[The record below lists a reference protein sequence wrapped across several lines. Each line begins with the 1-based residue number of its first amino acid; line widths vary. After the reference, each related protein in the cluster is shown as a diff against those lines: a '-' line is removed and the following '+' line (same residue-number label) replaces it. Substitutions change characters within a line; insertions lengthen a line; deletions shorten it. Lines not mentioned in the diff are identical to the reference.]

1 MVYYVRVG
9 GISGGH
15 NRIVMDR
22 TFAAAF
28 ATVQPVSVPACTDV
42 VVEGG
47 AQLEHQGGLIW
58 GS

>member
-1 MVYYVRVG
+1 
-9 GISGGH
+9 
-15 NRIVMDR
+15 MDR